1 MLTVTADAIQAI
13 KAVMGAKEGG
23 LKISAASSSANGQG
37 PGLVLEAVPEPEPGD
52 EVVEADGAELYLDA
66 AAVGMLDGKVLDAEQ
81 EDEAVRFSII
91 DPH

>member
-1 MLTVTADAIQAI
+1 
-13 KAVMGAKEGG
+13 
-23 LKISAASSSANGQG
+23 
-37 PGLVLEAVPEPEPGD
+37 VLEAVPEPEPGD
-52 EVVEADGAELYLDA
+52 EVVEAEGAELYLDA